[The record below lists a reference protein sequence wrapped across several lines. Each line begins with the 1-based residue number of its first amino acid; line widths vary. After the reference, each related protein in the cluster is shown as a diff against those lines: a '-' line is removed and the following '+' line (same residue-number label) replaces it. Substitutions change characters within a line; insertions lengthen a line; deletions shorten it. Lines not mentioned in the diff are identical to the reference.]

1 MKQVYIPDLV
11 AAQRALD
18 HVAVLDADLE
28 RLPEAEQD
36 LGRLLQGISLKLT
49 GQSAEAV
56 ALLAHAIAA
65 IPADRALDADV
76 LSELA
81 LAHFLLGQTD
91 DALILLQTQLEKFPE
106 DAVSYGRLGTVY
118 LTKGMLVEAAEQY
131 REAVRREPGR
141 AEWHNNLGGVLLRQ
155 HLLEE
160 ALENYDVALRLKPEL
175 DQAKAS
181 RDRVLFNLDRQED
194 VIERLEK
201 EFNESPGSLLAC
213 LKLARGLAQAQRF
226 MEAIKILLDSCI
238 PVEELVEED
247 EAAFVTDESEEYIEE
262 TPLDLQSME
271 ADDDVES
278 VYGQISLRAAAAQF
292 CADRSAFAQTS
303 VLLDEI
309 LRLKPTN
316 PVPFIAQKAQA
327 LTELGKYEAAAEVLD
342 EAEAVHPDANPIKMT
357 RAHLYCEMGR
367 YEDAEVLQRDL
378 METYP
383 GDAQLKTQLGQTLLW
398 TGKLDE
404 ANQLFEEASQTN
416 PMALAQ
422 MVNAKHIPEDP
433 KAIEQMA
440 KIADNILVA
449 DGPRIAMSFALAEVY
464 DKSKDYDTGF
474 HYLKLANDL
483 TDKTLNYSPEAFN
496 KEVKANKAVYT
507 PEFFDQL
514 SPIRESARTPIF
526 VVGMPRSGTT
536 LTEQILCSHNEV
548 FGAGELD
555 LLPHLTR
562 LIPRVIKSGQ
572 PYPICLGGFSSHL
585 REEAARF
592 YLHGL
597 DKLDKDHSYVV
608 DKMPHNFMH
617 VGLIHTIFPKAKII
631 HIQRDPR
638 DTALSNYQQNFKA
651 KHGGLGY
658 SFNLEKIAHELN
670 SYHEMMIHW
679 RTVLPGRMLEIT
691 YEALVADQEAV
702 SREML
707 EFVGVGWDENVT
719 NFHETKRAVRTASV
733 AQVRQ
738 KIYSSSKQKWRR
750 YEKHLTPLLENLN
763 PDLTAPWDKEVSESL
778 ETS

>member
-1 MKQVYIPDLV
+1 
-11 AAQRALD
+11 
-18 HVAVLDADLE
+18 
-28 RLPEAEQD
+28 
-36 LGRLLQGISLKLT
+36 
-49 GQSAEAV
+49 
-56 ALLAHAIAA
+56 
-65 IPADRALDADV
+65 
-76 LSELA
+76 
-81 LAHFLLGQTD
+81 
-91 DALILLQTQLEKFPE
+91 
-106 DAVSYGRLGTVY
+106 
-118 LTKGMLVEAAEQY
+118 
-131 REAVRREPGR
+131 
-141 AEWHNNLGGVLLRQ
+141 
-155 HLLEE
+155 
-160 ALENYDVALRLKPEL
+160 
-175 DQAKAS
+175 
-181 RDRVLFNLDRQED
+181 
-194 VIERLEK
+194 
-201 EFNESPGSLLAC
+201 
-213 LKLARGLAQAQRF
+213 
-226 MEAIKILLDSCI
+226 
-238 PVEELVEED
+238 
-247 EAAFVTDESEEYIEE
+247 
-262 TPLDLQSME
+262 
-271 ADDDVES
+271 
-278 VYGQISLRAAAAQF
+278 
-292 CADRSAFAQTS
+292 
-303 VLLDEI
+303 LDEI